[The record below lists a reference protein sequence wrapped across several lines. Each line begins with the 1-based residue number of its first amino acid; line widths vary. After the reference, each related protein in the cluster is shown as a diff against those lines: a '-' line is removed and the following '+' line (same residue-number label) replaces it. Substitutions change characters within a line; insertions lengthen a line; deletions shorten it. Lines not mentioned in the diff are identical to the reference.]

1 MDGSW
6 LSWSVVYESRL
17 RSNIYIG
24 KVRKKPYQLLLFHE
38 SIFIIHKSVF
48 HLDNEIR
55 FLRWNKMRK
64 DKKMKWKLKVEIMFA
79 ANAWNSRNCHTFHT
93 IFFPALHYFAFRR
106 VWVMFIVASWIFES
120 LYFHCIHL
128 CCMHAFHHEYKFLVM
143 KWEEKS
149 LANLKKMI
157 SNDKWRCQC
166 GPLI

>member
-55 FLRWNKMRK
+55 FLRWKKMRQ

-149 LANLKKMI
+149 LVNLKK
-157 SNDKWRCQC
+157 NDFKR
-166 GPLI
+166 